1 MPLERFTGLPQ
12 SAFFEFSNN
21 RVDYFRTF
29 GRVECHSFVNFKS
42 FFDDCRKKSWSLKI
56 FVKFQRPHNY
66 GEGVPCRLFH
76 FFQLT
81 ATGFQDLT
89 VLTLVFHSVRKTFA
103 AFVHL
108 QQTPYQVQLSSSP
121 QLRVYYS
128 LAVWGFKPILS
139 AGLRY
144 HSHLSGG
151 LRLRNYRAV
160 AGNHK
165 LGSRFSVFACFCG
178 AYSNRDKWLGRLS
191 GNFILVKAILFDKGL
206 PFRARP
212 SQSGL
217 PSASKPFCSLVIE
230 WGYRNNLFCS

>member
-66 GEGVPCRLFH
+66 GVGVPCRLFH

-128 LAVWGFKPILS
+128 LAVWQFNRPTC
-139 AGLRY
+139 
-144 HSHLSGG
+144 
-151 LRLRNYRAV
+151 RAV
-160 AGNHK
+160 SVLRRK
-165 LGSRFSVFACFCG
+165 RKRFTV
-178 AYSNRDKWLGRLS
+178 
-191 GNFILVKAILFDKGL
+191 
-206 PFRARP
+206 
-212 SQSGL
+212 
-217 PSASKPFCSLVIE
+217 SKEQNIAVYGMYDPL
-230 WGYRNNLFCS
+230 